1 MKTFLTLTNLK
12 YLVSNNQSGLKK
24 KLREMQKPVRF
35 KIIKKEFEEKTE
47 REREMQKPIWFEIN
61 KREVEE

>member
-35 KIIKKEFEEKTE
+35 KIIQKEFEEKTE
-47 REREMQKPIWFEIN
+47 RERDAKTNM
-61 KREVEE
+61 V

>member
-1 MKTFLTLTNLK
+1 MKNFLTLTNLK

-47 REREMQKPIWFEIN
+47 REMQKPIWLEIN

>member
-1 MKTFLTLTNLK
+1 M
-12 YLVSNNQSGLKK
+12 VSNNQSGLKK

-47 REREMQKPIWFEIN
+47 RERDAKTNM
-61 KREVEE
+61 V

>member
-1 MKTFLTLTNLK
+1 M
-12 YLVSNNQSGLKK
+12 VSNNQSGLKK

-35 KIIKKEFEEKTE
+35 KIIQKEFEEKTERE

>member
-1 MKTFLTLTNLK
+1 M
-12 YLVSNNQSGLKK
+12 VSNNQSGLKK

-35 KIIKKEFEEKTE
+35 KIIQKEFEEKTE